1 MFFKGISI
9 VGGKLDVCSSSN
21 SNSSSGGGGG
31 GGVGRSSVGQQVS
44 SFISGIFIKHVL
56 DNSPAGVNGTLKTGD
71 RILAVND
78 IDLTQAT
85 HDRAVEVIRN
95 ARSPVKFLI
104 QSLIYINTYT
114 PTCDEDV
121 LSSTSSS
128 QQVPVTPPP
137 TTTTTSQNESTSQLP
152 LATTDTAAT
161 PMQVTTAAAAEST
174 AELDENLNP
183 NSQVN

>member
-1 MFFKGISI
+1 MKGISI

-21 SNSSSGGGGG
+21 SNSSSGGGCGSGTGG
-31 GGVGRSSVGQQVS
+31 PSLNVGQQVS

-95 ARSPVKFLI
+95 AKSPVKFLI

-121 LSSTSSS
+121 LANNNRDTSSIRL
-128 QQVPVTPPP
+128 
-137 TTTTTSQNESTSQLP
+137 TTTSQP
-152 LATTDTAAT
+152 LNTRMTVATNDFDND
-161 PMQVTTAAAAEST
+161 V
-174 AELDENLNP
+174 DENIDT
-183 NSQVN
+183 NSIDRNKQVIIIS